1 MEPQEPSLPG
11 TPWFFIRSREATK
24 QDKIPSQVGCLAK
37 RTHVE
42 VGGAAE
48 ALHSPGGL
56 WQPLRRALMEEDPV
70 DPEHSEAMK
79 QQELG
84 AEDLG
89 IYTQTLQRMPRFI
102 QITTGYL
109 HRVAPGQP
117 RPLLSSLQA
126 LAQS

>member
-1 MEPQEPSLPG
+1 M
-11 TPWFFIRSREATK
+11 
-24 QDKIPSQVGCLAK
+24 D
-37 RTHVE
+37 
-42 VGGAAE
+42 
-48 ALHSPGGL
+48 
-56 WQPLRRALMEEDPV
+56 EDPV

-109 HRVAPGQP
+109 HLVAPGQP

-126 LAQS
+126 LTQS

>member
-1 MEPQEPSLPG
+1 M
-11 TPWFFIRSREATK
+11 
-24 QDKIPSQVGCLAK
+24 D
-37 RTHVE
+37 
-42 VGGAAE
+42 
-48 ALHSPGGL
+48 
-56 WQPLRRALMEEDPV
+56 EDPV

-109 HRVAPGQP
+109 HLAPGQP
-117 RPLLSSLQA
+117 RPLLSSPQA
-126 LAQS
+126 LPQS